1 VSIVTGTTSQ
11 QKIDS
16 LATGVFMSISLIVAE
31 KPSVARDIARVM
43 GIRDKKLGCFAG
55 RIKGQEIQVT
65 WAVGHLVG
73 ISEPEVMDPN
83 WKVWNRAHLPML
95 PSKWSLSVL
104 SAGQAQFQVLI
115 RLMKQR
121 DLKEVICA
129 TDAGREGE
137 LIFRYIAEAC
147 GLAKPVKRL
156 WISSL
161 TDQSIL
167 KGMGELQ
174 DQNQF
179 DNLYYSARCRSRAD
193 WLVGMNFTRYYT
205 LASGKLLSVGRV
217 QTPTLFLIAKRTRE
231 IEAFK
236 PESYFE
242 IIGQFSLSSED
253 GVYKAGLT
261 EITKKPNHFEIA
273 LLGENHLSEEISEGV
288 SRRRKFL
295 KFSSL
300 DTCSAIIHDLENSTS
315 IITQIKKNKK
325 SNSPPELFDLSSLQR
340 EANKRF
346 HFTAEK
352 TLKLAQAL
360 YESRKVLSYPRTDSK
375 FLPPDVALEMIP
387 LLREFGKE
395 FPGIDFNFALPS
407 KRYVDSL
414 KVSDHHAIIP
424 VGEGSNLSGD
434 EKKIFDLVK
443 IRTLQIF
450 LKNREIEECLVT
462 TKSQGSE
469 GEYLFQTSAQRVI
482 ELGWAALEFE
492 SKRKS
497 SSTKIEAEKV
507 KSQKAKTPQKKS
519 VKSDEE
525 SGDTEEMATLPLWLD
540 ENLSVLGSFRVED
553 KVTSAPKA
561 FTDGTLLS
569 AMENCGA
576 SVEDKELKNALK
588 VHGLGTAATR
598 AQTIELLLLRKYI
611 VRSGKYLHATSLGFE
626 LLAMVHPSL
635 ASVELTASFEK
646 GLELVRLGK
655 VSSKEFEEKINAM
668 IHRIL
673 PRIADSGPER
683 VKNSSSVND
692 FAISHDPP
700 TPVRHGSLKL
710 PSRMQGSIFIESI
723 PLKLGDLASDI
734 KVGSKDQRNSGA
746 AFTVQAP
753 VTLNEKLHDKNSID
767 SSLLGSCQS
776 LPDQIDQV
784 LAQVFNLKGFR
795 PGQKEV
801 SAELVR
807 GRDALVLMPTG
818 GGKSL
823 CFQIP
828 GIIRSGLSVVVS
840 PLLAL
845 MDDQVRRLLSLGIP
859 AFALHSGQER
869 EDSIQVWNKI
879 ARGDLKFLFVSPERM
894 ANSQFRQKLR
904 SFPLSLVA
912 IDEAHCVSHWGH
924 DFRPDYREIANWIK
938 EFRPTPIV
946 ALTATATPKVRDDI
960 SKVLELRNP
969 IVHLGGFNRE
979 NLAIE
984 VRNLPKAD
992 RIFEVRNWLA
1002 NQANLP
1008 AIVYATSRKDTEIYS
1023 HALGSKFKTAFYHAG
1038 MTSLDRG
1045 RVQREFQGGRLDVVV
1060 ATVAFGMGVDKAD
1073 IRSVIHL
1080 ALPASVES
1088 YYQEIGRAGRDGSPS
1103 RCLLLK
1109 SREDRETL
1117 EWMFRESYP
1126 EVKEL
1131 EKLFKK
1137 ISNHPNSDFEKSNL
1151 LDKLMIHG
1159 AFERQAN
1166 GSLVP
1171 NPKSNWKASYQAQF
1185 ESRFAQI
1192 RTIEA
1197 FANQTSTCRMQI
1209 LTSYFGQDAQI
1220 KCQKCDICL
1229 GKVSSAPSGET
1240 DFIAHVV
1247 DYLSRFGRTTFGKL
1261 KSDLAKGH
1269 KIAHTTF
1276 ESILQSMAEDGLCE
1290 INDESFVAGGK
1301 KIFYRSIGLGP
1312 NAKGK
1317 FGESKLDGASAK
1329 EVSYEFVH
1337 KRSRAFA
1344 KKPSKTSLKV
1354 KKFVTKRKSKKRAQS
1369 TFS

>member
-1 VSIVTGTTSQ
+1 
-11 QKIDS
+11 
-16 LATGVFMSISLIVAE
+16 MSISLIVAE
-31 KPSVARDIARVM
+31 KPSVARDIARVL
-43 GIRDKKLGCFAG
+43 GIKDKKLGCFSG
-55 RIKGQEIQVT
+55 RLKGQEIQVT

-73 ISEPEVMDPN
+73 ISEPEVMNPN

-104 SAGQAQFQVLI
+104 SAGQAQFQVLT

-137 LIFRYIAEAC
+137 LIFRYIAEVC

-174 DQNQF
+174 DQMQF
-179 DNLYYSARCRSRAD
+179 NNLYYSARCRSRAD

-217 QTPTLFLIAKRTRE
+217 QTPTLSIVAKRTRE

-242 IIGQFSLSSED
+242 IIGQFSISSED

-261 EITKKPNHFEIA
+261 EVTKKPNQLELV
-273 LLGENHLSEEISEGV
+273 LLGENHVSEEIYEGV

-295 KFSSL
+295 KFRSL
-300 DTCSAIIHDLENSTS
+300 DTCSAIIFDLENSTS
-315 IITQIKKNKK
+315 IITQIKRNKK

-424 VGEGSNLSGD
+424 VGEGLNLSGD

-462 TKSQGSE
+462 TKSQGAE
-469 GEYLFQTSAQRVI
+469 GEYLFQTSAQRI
-482 ELGWAALEFE
+482 IDLGWTALEFE

-507 KSQKAKTPQKKS
+507 KSQKAKTSQKQS
-519 VKSDEE
+519 VKSAEE
-525 SGDTEEMATLPLWLD
+525 SGDNAEIETLPSWLE
-540 ENLSVLGSFRVED
+540 ENLFVLGSYKVED

-569 AMENCGA
+569 AMENCGS
-576 SVEDKELKNALK
+576 SVEDRELKNVLK

-598 AQTIELLLLRKYI
+598 AQTIELLLSRKYV
-611 VRSGKYLHATSLGFE
+611 VRSGKYLQATPLGFE

-673 PRIADSGPER
+673 PRIADSGLER
-683 VKNSSSVND
+683 NRNSSLGGELAV
-692 FAISHDPP
+692 SHIPSS
-700 TPVRHGSLKL
+700 PVRQGSIKL
-710 PSRMQGSIFIESI
+710 PSRMQGSTFSYESI
-723 PLKLGDLASDI
+723 PLILGDLASEVKKGAKNQI
-734 KVGSKDQRNSGA
+734 NSTAVLTNQGLLGSYDKS
-746 AFTVQAP
+746 
-753 VTLNEKLHDKNSID
+753 HDKNSLD
-767 SSLLGSCQS
+767 SSLESSSQS
-776 LPDQIDQV
+776 LSDQIDQV
-784 LAQVFNLKGFR
+784 LAQVFKLKGFR

-828 GIIRSGLSVVVS
+828 GIMRSGLAVVVS

-859 AFALHSGQER
+859 AFALHSGQDR
-869 EDSIQVWNKI
+869 EESILVWNKI
-879 ARGDLKFLFVSPERM
+879 AGKELKFLFVSPERM
-894 ANSQFRQKLR
+894 VNSQFRQKLR
-904 SFPLSLVA
+904 SFPLSLIA

-960 SKVLELRNP
+960 SKVLELRDP
-969 IVHLGGFNRE
+969 IVHLGGFYRE

-1002 NQANLP
+1002 DQANLP

-1023 HALGSKFKTAFYHAG
+1023 HALRSKLRTAFYHAG

-1045 RVQREFQGGRLDVVV
+1045 RVQREFQEGRLDVVV
-1060 ATVAFGMGVDKAD
+1060 ATVAFGMGVDKAN

-1088 YYQEIGRAGRDGSPS
+1088 YYQEIGRAGRDGLPS
-1103 RCLLLK
+1103 RCLLVK

-1137 ISNHPNSDFEKSNL
+1137 ISNHPNSEFEKSNL

-1159 AFERQAN
+1159 AFERQTN
-1166 GSLVP
+1166 GSFVP
-1171 NPKSNWKASYQAQF
+1171 NPKSNWKASYQAQA

-1209 LTSYFGQDAQI
+1209 LTSYFGQEAQI

-1229 GKVSSAPSGET
+1229 GKVSSAVSGED
-1240 DFIAHVV
+1240 DFIDHVV
-1247 DYLSRFGRTTFGKL
+1247 DYLSRFGRTAFGKL

-1269 KIAHTTF
+1269 KIAHSTF
-1276 ESILQSMAEDGLCE
+1276 ESILHSMAEDGLCE
-1290 INDESFVAGGK
+1290 IVDESFVAGGK

-1312 NAKGK
+1312 NANL
-1317 FGESKLDGASAK
+1317 GESILNGASTK
-1329 EVSYEFVH
+1329 EVSYEYMR
-1337 KRSRAFA
+1337 KRSGAFA
-1344 KKPSKTSLKV
+1344 KKPSKTTLKV
-1354 KKFVTKRKSKKRAQS
+1354 KKFVTKRKSKRKAQS
-1369 TFS
+1369 TFN